1 MENNRSPARFFPIM
15 IVLIS
20 VVLLLIIV
28 SMIIILVLRS
38 QLCRSTLSLSGGQND
53 SGPNSSSS
61 PHNTGTLES
70 RTSSKHE
77 EILNPT
83 DINSKSSD
91 LSLAMQCIG
100 SQKKR
105 TIVITF

>member
-1 MENNRSPARFFPIM
+1 MEMESNRSPARFFPIM

-38 QLCRSTLSLSGGQND
+38 QLCRSTLSLSGGGGND

-70 RTSSKHE
+70 RTSSKSHE

-83 DINSKSSD
+83 DITNSECP
-91 LSLAMQCIG
+91 SLT
-100 SQKKR
+100 KY
-105 TIVITF
+105 VIWHG